1 VHASGLP
8 GGTAATNDTPPA
20 SHRSLFSPRK
30 QMCAASYIELY
41 DAPAPAPS
49 YPHRKVIHRPTPQA
63 HQKHVSAP
71 PVPVSTGGFP
81 AAGGG
86 TKAGVSLEA

>member
-1 VHASGLP
+1 
-8 GGTAATNDTPPA
+8 
-20 SHRSLFSPRK
+20 
-30 QMCAASYIELY
+30 MCTASYIELY
-41 DAPAPAPS
+41 DAPAPHTFI
-49 YPHRKVIHRPTPQA
+49 PHRKVIHRSTPQA